1 MICFWVPDIGH
12 ATPDVTSA
20 KIDEVV
26 SYKCQRG
33 YKWAD
38 NSTEKIRKI
47 TCTSFGIDEAGFN
60 ETTVPPNCTGM
71 TRSYYMHNHVSKIYN
86 CSC

>member
-26 SYKCQRG
+26 SYQCQRG
-33 YKWAD
+33 HKWAD
-38 NSTEKIRKI
+38 NSTEQIRKT
-47 TCTSFGIDEAGFN
+47 TCTSFGIDDAGFN
-60 ETTVPPNCTGM
+60 ETTVPSNCTGM
-71 TRSYYMHNHVSKIYN
+71 VILFEKPYWPLITLN
-86 CSC
+86 